1 MPQLIK
7 KVEGQVFDF
16 TVGDIK
22 FSNQLVAQVQG
33 EDYINMNGFIAFLQ
47 NLSKVEDTYLLNKP
61 ARFGLKN
68 QFNLEIKKIEISY

>member
-22 FSNQLVAQVQG
+22 YNYQLVAQVQDD
-33 EDYINMNGFIAFLQ
+33 DYINMNGLIAFLQ
-47 NLSKVEDTYLLNKP
+47 NLSKADDTYLLNKP

-68 QFNLEIKKIEISY
+68 QFNLEVKNIEISY